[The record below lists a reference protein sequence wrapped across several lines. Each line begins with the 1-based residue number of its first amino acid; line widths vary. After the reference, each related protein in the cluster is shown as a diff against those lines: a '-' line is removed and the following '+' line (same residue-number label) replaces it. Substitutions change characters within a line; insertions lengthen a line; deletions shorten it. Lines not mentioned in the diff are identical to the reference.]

1 MPDLGLEVQ
10 RPEHDEALYRTSGS
24 VKDQLG
30 ICGDQPSIRNPA
42 WNPHDMEKS
51 VHKSS
56 APGLSGNHPHYAS
69 DGAVV
74 PCVFWDNTGV
84 WMGFVRGKRFGY
96 RIFPLGNCRDERFGK
111 RGAHQH
117 TGPSV

>member
-1 MPDLGLEVQ
+1 MPDLGLEVLLKGQ
-10 RPEHDEALYRTSGS
+10 NMARLFTGLLAALKISLVS
-24 VKDQLG
+24 VAVSL
-30 ICGDQPSIRNPA
+30 PA

-74 PCVFWDNTGV
+74 PCVFWDDTGV
-84 WMGFVRGKRFGY
+84 WMGFVRGKCFGY
-96 RIFPLGNCRDERFGK
+96 RIFPLGNCRDERSGK
-111 RGAHQH
+111 RGARQH

>member
-1 MPDLGLEVQ
+1 MPDLGLEVLLKGQ
-10 RPEHDEALYRTSGS
+10 NMTRLFTGLLAALKISLVS
-24 VKDQLG
+24 VAISLPLG
-30 ICGDQPSIRNPA
+30 ILLGTLMTWKN
-42 WNPHDMEKS
+42 
-51 VHKSS
+51 
-56 APGLSGNHPHYAS
+56 PGLSGNHPHYAS